1 MVIQLNKIF
10 QTKDTRLAQYVKRI
24 HKMLVHFE
32 YFSIHQIP
40 RKNNAQ
46 ADFLAKLA
54 RSSEVKIIPVGFQP
68 NPSIGEEKKL
78 GKEALVLIR
87 SQVRLQSNNEKK
99 YPRE

>member
-54 RSSEVKIIPVGFQP
+54 SSRGHLRSKSYLLDFNQIQVL
-68 NPSIGEEKKL
+68 EKRK
-78 GKEALVLIR
+78 
-87 SQVRLQSNNEKK
+87 N
-99 YPRE
+99 